1 MSIRRT
7 WRRHLLLTW
16 LLGLMLM
23 LGLPVQAVENIT
35 YLHND
40 AAGSPVA
47 ATDAAGNVIWRESY
61 RAYGERT
68 RNETASRTNRQF
80 FHGKAFDADSGLAY
94 FGARYYDPVVGRFM
108 AIDPAGFDEANL
120 HSFNRYAYGNNNPY
134 RYMDQDGRIAILI
147 PLVGLVAGGGLA
159 MLANHPGKPY
169 GSGGSIENS
178 VPGYGAG
185 SSARRWDRLF
195 SEEAKEADSGKGSN
209 VRENNSKGK
218 RAEEEVASDL
228 EGEGRQTER
237 QVREDTPFGRRV
249 IDVEVKDKDG
259 NALGGIEVKSGNSR
273 YRQDQRSKD
282 EWLRQNGYPVDLV
295 REP

>member
-1 MSIRRT
+1 MTIATRLLRT
-7 WRRHLLLTW
+7 LVLLAGVLA
-16 LLGLMLM
+16 LAQ
-23 LGLPVQAVENIT
+23 PVQAVENIT

-134 RYMDQDGRIAILI
+134 RYIDRDGRLAFLI

-195 SEEAKEADSGKGSN
+195 NEEAKGEGAHGATPVDGLRGESKL
-209 VRENNSKGK
+209 ENETSRGTKIWDRGTDTTQKGK
-218 RAEEEVASDL
+218 DFDSLGAKDVKTHPDGTRVGTLADGGRA
-228 EGEGRQTER
+228 
-237 QVREDTPFGRRV
+237 
-249 IDVEVKDKDG
+249 IDRD
-259 NALGGIEVKSGNSR
+259 
-273 YRQDQRSKD
+273 RSKD
-282 EWLRQNGYPVDLV
+282 GRPTLEIQRPNGRTTDEFRYGPK
-295 REP
+295 P